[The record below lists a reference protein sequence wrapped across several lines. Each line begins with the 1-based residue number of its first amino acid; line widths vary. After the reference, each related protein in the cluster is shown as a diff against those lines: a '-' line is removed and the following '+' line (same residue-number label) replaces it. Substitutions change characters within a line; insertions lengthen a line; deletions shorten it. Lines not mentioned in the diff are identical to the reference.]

1 MTDVVGKGA
10 TVLLPADFA
19 VVLNLGTFE
28 VHFDILNPE
37 TFFSDYSAC
46 ISGYFK
52 DLKP

>member
-37 TFFSDYSAC
+37 TFFSVL
-46 ISGYFK
+46 GN
-52 DLKP
+52 